1 MLSEYHS
8 NHPIVP
14 GSPEITGSLERF
26 LNFAIQLTTRLC
38 AVHSHKVRHGAV
50 RPESI
55 GISTSGEVWL
65 HDFTCASFLFE
76 GEGSAVMRMEPDFLP
91 YLPPECTGRINR
103 RVDYRSDF
111 YSLGATFY
119 HIITGERLW
128 GASIDAE
135 LDMAHKHVTQSPPSV
150 NFHPAVDAVIA
161 KLLAKMPEHRYQTCE
176 GLLSDWK
183 DIQERPDDLFV
194 VGQADQASRFMIPQ
208 CLYGRDPEMER
219 LQNFY
224 IRAREE
230 KWSDLVFLKGDAGVG
245 KTALARELAGLIQST
260 RTIFCEGK
268 FDQNQSVPFSAITQ
282 ALGSLTRQILAE
294 PAAKLAQ
301 WRTAILAA
309 LNGEIAVLLPLIP
322 DVAHVL
328 SVEAPSPLASLED
341 PTSQVERQ
349 TRVLIQF
356 LRVFAERKTLVL
368 FLDDLQW
375 SSQSDLQLLAS
386 LAQEFSLLRSES
398 NPKFSGSLDSTL
410 LICAYRDS
418 VVGPTHPVRVI
429 FEDRVSSH
437 SIQIRSLK
445 QEDAERFVSDTLHR
459 PLDECR
465 ELTRVL
471 YSRARGNP
479 FFMQR
484 VSVQN

>member
-1 MLSEYHS
+1 MLSEYHN
-8 NHPIVP
+8 NHPVVP
-14 GSPEITGSLERF
+14 GAPEITGSLESF
-26 LNFAIQLTTRLC
+26 LDFAIQLTTRLC

-55 GISTSGEVWL
+55 SISSSGEVWL

-76 GEGSAVMRMEPDFLP
+76 GEGSIVMRMESDFLP

-111 YSLGATFY
+111 YSLGATLY
-119 HIITGERLW
+119 HIITGQRLW
-128 GASIDAE
+128 GSSIDAE
-135 LDMAHKHVTQSPPSV
+135 LDIAHKHVTQSPPSV
-150 NFHPAVDAVIA
+150 NFHPAVDAVVA

-176 GLLSDWK
+176 GLLSDWR
-183 DIQERPDDLFV
+183 DIKERPDALFTA
-194 VGQADQASRFMIPQ
+194 GQADQASRFMIPQ
-208 CLYGRDPEMER
+208 GLYGRDPEME
-219 LQNFY
+219 LLKDFY
-224 IRAREE
+224 FRAREE
-230 KWSDLVFLKGDAGVG
+230 KWSDLVLLKGHAGVG
-245 KTALARELAGLIQST
+245 KTALVKELAGLMQST
-260 RTIFCEGK
+260 RTIFCQGK

-294 PAAKLAQ
+294 PATRLAQ
-301 WRTAILAA
+301 WRSAILSA

-328 SVEAPSPLASLED
+328 AVDLPQPLVSLED

-356 LRVFAERKTLVL
+356 LRVFAERKTLIL

-375 SSQSDLQLLAS
+375 SSQSDLQLLAN
-386 LAQEFSLLRSES
+386 LVQEFSLPRSES
-398 NPKFSGSLDSTL
+398 SPTFSGSLNSTL

-437 SIQIRSLK
+437 SIHIKPLK
-445 QEDAERFVSDTLHR
+445 QEDAERFVGDTLHR
-459 PLDECR
+459 PLHECR

-471 YSRARGNP
+471 FSRARGNP
-479 FFMQR
+479 FFLQR
-484 VSVQN
+484 VSIQN